1 MQLAIKQR
9 FSRSCRAP
17 ASSSD
22 SSGWAAAALNIAT
35 SSKIVQ
41 ILNQTATIDSLLM
54 LQCEGKHARMSVH
67 GLLPDDATLVDGAK
81 SECCTARSAWA
92 ADDVVSPDSLDP
104 FTHKPFYTTD
114 QQIFTQR
121 LLHTKTF
128 TQKLL
133 HTEHFYTHTHALTH
147 RHFYTHML

>member
-92 ADDVVSPDSLDP
+92 ADVVSPDSLDP

-128 TQKLL
+128 THKS
-133 HTEHFYTHTHALTH
+133 FYTQNTFTHTHALTH

>member
-1 MQLAIKQR
+1 
-9 FSRSCRAP
+9 
-17 ASSSD
+17 
-22 SSGWAAAALNIAT
+22 
-35 SSKIVQ
+35 VQ

-128 TQKLL
+128 THKS
-133 HTEHFYTHTHALTH
+133 FYTQNTFTHTHTL
-147 RHFYTHML
+147 